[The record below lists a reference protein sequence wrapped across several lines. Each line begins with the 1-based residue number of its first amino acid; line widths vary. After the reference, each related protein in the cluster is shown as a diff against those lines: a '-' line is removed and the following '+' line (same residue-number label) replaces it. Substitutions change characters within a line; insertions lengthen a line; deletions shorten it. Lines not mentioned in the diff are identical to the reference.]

1 MGFSAG
7 FFERLARAG
16 SLAPS
21 GDNLQPWSFAIENDA
36 LLVVHDPERDH
47 ALFNVSDLAS
57 YIALGAV
64 LENIAIAATKEN
76 YDAKFA
82 YFPDT
87 RNDKLIARIDFAQ
100 GGQVDPLGD
109 CLDKRCTNRKSYQR
123 RVLDDATRKQLAI
136 DFKHYP
142 GVEISWLY
150 DNSDLKNVGQVV
162 AKADRLLFE
171 NPLIHGHLFSTIR
184 WNPAEVERTRD
195 GLPIETLELGKA
207 GTLGF
212 RALRKWSVVEALNRL
227 GLSVIAAKQSA
238 TLMRCSSAAGLITAA
253 DASPVSFL
261 HVGRAFERLWLIAT
275 QQRLSLQPMTAVIF
289 LQLKSIIGD
298 FHGLTPAQIAVANS
312 LRDDL
317 SRAYGISPDR
327 VPAMHFRVG
336 WASAPS
342 GQTVRRP
349 VAENVLTTS

>member
-1 MGFSAG
+1 VGFSAG

-21 GDNLQPWSFAIENDA
+21 GDNLQPWSFTIENDA
-36 LLVVHDPERDH
+36 LLVIHDPDRDH
-47 ALFNVSDLAS
+47 ALFNVRELAS

-76 YDAKFA
+76 YNARFA
-82 YFPDT
+82 YFPDA
-87 RNDKLIARIDFAQ
+87 RNDKLVARIDFAQ
-100 GGQVDPLGD
+100 GGQVDPLVD

-123 RVLDDATRKQLAI
+123 RALDDATRQQLGI
-136 DFKHYP
+136 DLKRYP

-150 DNSDLKNVGQVV
+150 DDSELKKIGQVV

-195 GLPIETLELGKA
+195 GLPVETLELGKA
-207 GTLGF
+207 GALGF
-212 RALRKWSVVEALNRL
+212 RALKKWSVVETLNRL
-227 GLSVIAAKQSA
+227 GLSVMAAKQSA
-238 TLMRCSSAAGLITAA
+238 TLMRCCSAAGLITAA
-253 DASPVSFL
+253 DTSPISFL
-261 HVGRAFERLWLIAT
+261 HVGQAFQRLWLIAT
-275 QQRLSLQPMTAVIF
+275 QQRLSLQPMTAVVF
-289 LQLKSIIGD
+289 LQLKSIVGD
-298 FHGLTPAQIAVANS
+298 FHGLSPAQIAVANS
-312 LRDDL
+312 LRDEL
-317 SRAYGISPDR
+317 ARTYGISQGR
-327 VPAMHFRVG
+327 VPAMHFRLG

-349 VAENVLTTS
+349 VAESILTMS